1 MALRVA
7 SPPARPLM
15 IFDGDCGFCLFWV
28 ARWRTRL
35 GESVEFRSFQEEGA
49 RFPEIPVESFRRA
62 VHLILPGGSAYA
74 GAEAVFRALALRP
87 RGSAGLRAYRFL
99 PGFAL
104 VTEAVYGWIA
114 AHRNFAAAA
123 TRALWGNDPAPP
135 TYRRSRWLFLR
146 ALGAIFLGAFI
157 SLWVQIDG
165 LIGARG
171 ITPAGAFLSAVREQ
185 VGGAAFRLVPSLCWL
200 GSGNAALHA
209 FCAAGVLFSV
219 LLAIDVAPAIAT
231 FCCWAIYLSL
241 TAVGQDFLSF
251 QWDVLLIESGFLAIF
266 LTDPRRLFR
275 GSARGSPPPARLTLL
290 LFRCLLFRLMF
301 SSGAVKLASGDR
313 AWRDLTALDFHFETQ
328 PLPTWIGWYAHQV
341 PARAHHVA
349 TVVLFAIEIVLPF
362 LIFAPRRLR
371 NGAVAAFVLL
381 QLAIGLTGNYA
392 FFNVLTIAL
401 CLFAL
406 DDRTLRA
413 PARADEPRA
422 SGGWPRS
429 LLGTVAVVIL
439 LLGAVR
445 LAEVLFPRSRATA
458 VAATLGSPA
467 EPFRT
472 VNGYGL
478 FAVMTT
484 ERPEIIVEGSDDG
497 EHWKPYEFRWKPGD
511 VLRRPAFVEPH
522 QPRLDWQMWFAALS
536 DVRQNPWFVGFVHR
550 LLEGSPDVVG
560 LLTSDPFAGKPPR
573 FVRAELWDYR
583 FTDTAARRRTGAWW
597 TRKPI
602 GTYLPSVSLE
612 DFRAS
617 P

>member
-1 MALRVA
+1 MAPRVA
-7 SPPARPLM
+7 SPPARPWV
-15 IFDGDCGFCLFWV
+15 IFDGDCGFCRFWV
-28 ARWRTRL
+28 ERWRSRL
-35 GESVEFRSFQEEGA
+35 GKSAEFRPYQDEAS

-62 VHLILPGGSAYA
+62 VHLVLPDGSVYA

-87 RGSAGLRAYRFL
+87 RGSAGLAAYRSL
-99 PGFAL
+99 TGFAL
-104 VTEAVYGWIA
+104 VTEALYAWIA

-123 TRALWGNDPAPP
+123 TRALWGDAPAPP
-135 TYRRSRWLFLR
+135 THRRSRWLFLR
-146 ALGAIFLGAFI
+146 ALGAIFFAAFL

-165 LIGARG
+165 LIGAHG
-171 ITPAGAFLSAVREQ
+171 IAPAAGFLSAARGQ
-185 VGGAAFRLVPSLCWL
+185 LGAAAFRLVPTLCWL
-200 GSGNAALHA
+200 GSGNVALHG
-209 FCAAGVLFSV
+209 FCAAGAFFSV
-219 LLAIDVAPAIAT
+219 LLVIDVAPSLAA

-251 QWDVLLIESGFLAIF
+251 QWDVLLVESGFLAIF

-275 GSARGSPPPARLTLL
+275 ASGRGSPPPSRLALL
-290 LFRCLLFRLMF
+290 LFQCLLFRLMF

-313 AWRDLTALDFHFETQ
+313 AWRNLTALDVHFETQ
-328 PLPTWIGWYAHQV
+328 PLPTWIGWYVHQI

-349 TVVLFAIEIVLPF
+349 AVLLFAIEIVAPF

-381 QLAIGLTGNYA
+381 QIAIGLTGNYA

-413 PARADEPRA
+413 PALPDGPSA
-422 SGGWPRS
+422 SSGWPRA
-429 LLGTVAVVIL
+429 LLATVAVVVL
-439 LLGAVR
+439 LLGGVR

-458 VAATLGSPA
+458 VAASLASVA

-484 ERPEIIVEGSDDG
+484 SRPEIIVEGSDDG
-497 EHWKPYEFRWKPGD
+497 ERWKPYEFRWKPGD
-511 VLRRPAFVEPH
+511 VSRRPTFVEPH

-536 DVRQNPWFVGFVHR
+536 DYRQNPWFVGFVHR
-550 LLEGSPDVVG
+550 LLEGSPDVVR
-560 LLTSDPFAGKPPR
+560 LLASDPFAGKPPR
-573 FVRAELWDYR
+573 FVRGGLWDYR
-583 FTDTAARRRTGAWW
+583 FTDIAVRRRTGAW
-597 TRKPI
+597 
-602 GTYLPSVSLE
+602 
-612 DFRAS
+612 
-617 P
+617 

>member
-7 SPPARPLM
+7 SPPGRPSM
-15 IFDGDCGFCLFWV
+15 IFDGECGFCRFWV
-28 ARWRTRL
+28 ERWRSRL
-35 GESVEFRSFQEEGA
+35 GESVEFRPYQEEAA
-49 RFPEIPVESFRRA
+49 RYPEIPVESFRRA
-62 VHLILPGGSAYA
+62 VHLILPDGAAYS

-87 RGSAGLRAYRFL
+87 RGSAGLTAYRSL

-104 VTEAVYGWIA
+104 VTEALYAWIA

-123 TRALWGNDPAPP
+123 TRALWGDDPGPP
-135 TYRRSRWLFLR
+135 SYRRSRWLFLR
-146 ALGAIFLGAFI
+146 ALGAIFFGAFL

-171 ITPAGAFLSAVREQ
+171 IAPAAGFLSGARAQ
-185 VGGAAFRLVPSLCWL
+185 LGAAAFRLVPTLCWF
-200 GSGNAALHA
+200 GSGNAALHG
-209 FCAAGVLFSV
+209 FCAAGAFLSV
-219 LLAIDVAPAIAT
+219 LLVIDVAPSLAA

-251 QWDVLLIESGFLAIF
+251 QWDILLIEAGFLAIF

-275 GSARGSPPPARLTLL
+275 ASGRGSPPPSRVALL
-290 LFRCLLFRLMF
+290 LFRLLLFRLMF

-313 AWRDLTALDFHFETQ
+313 TWRDLTALDVHFETQ
-328 PLPTWIGWYAHQV
+328 PLPTWVGWYAHQI
-341 PARAHHVA
+341 PPRAHHFA
-349 TVVLFAIEIVLPF
+349 TILLFAIEIVAPF

-381 QLAIGLTGNYA
+381 QIAIGLTGNYA

-413 PARADEPRA
+413 PARPGEPAA
-422 SGGWPRS
+422 SGWPRP
-429 LLGTVAVVIL
+429 LLATVAVVVV

-445 LAEVLFPRSRATA
+445 LGEVLFPASRATA
-458 VAATLGSPA
+458 VAATLASPA

-484 ERPEIIVEGSDDG
+484 SRPEIIVEGSDDG
-497 EHWKPYEFRWKPGD
+497 ERWKAYEFRWKPGD
-511 VLRRPAFVEPH
+511 VSRRPAFVEPH

-536 DVRQNPWFVGFVHR
+536 DVRQNPWFAGFVHR
-550 LLEGSPDVVG
+550 LLEGSADVAG
-560 LLTSDPFAGKPPR
+560 LLASDPFAGKPPR

-583 FTDTAARRRTGAWW
+583 FTDTATRRRTGAWW
-597 TRKPI
+597 TRKPV
-602 GTYLPSVSLE
+602 GTYLPAVSLE
-612 DFRAS
+612 DFR
-617 P
+617 